1 MKDSINPEQWLYKSQ
16 YFERTYSSLLGNLN
30 ITMTFDIAVLDKE
43 RLLFKVKFSK
53 IYKNQYGKRQGEAL
67 YYFDS
72 LMETKLLMCQ
82 N

>member
-16 YFERTYSSLLGNLN
+16 YFESLLGNLN
-30 ITMTFDIAVLDKE
+30 ITMTFDIAMLDKG

-67 YYFDS
+67 YF
-72 LMETKLLMCQ
+72 
-82 N
+82 